1 MRAMALALSTLL
13 FGAGLLG
20 SDAAQAA
27 TTQGYPA
34 DPTSAATRIPSG
46 VIQLAGSYFNSPG
59 KLNDKYLAGKA
70 GGRYGIGGSE
80 SVVFKKK
87 KKK

>member
-1 MRAMALALSTLL
+1 MHAIGLALFALMLGACLL
-13 FGAGLLG
+13 SSAG
-20 SDAAQAA
+20 AQAA
-27 TTQGYPA
+27 TSYSANPA
-34 DPTSAATRIPSG
+34 TTTMPSG

-80 SVVFKKK
+80 SVIFKKK